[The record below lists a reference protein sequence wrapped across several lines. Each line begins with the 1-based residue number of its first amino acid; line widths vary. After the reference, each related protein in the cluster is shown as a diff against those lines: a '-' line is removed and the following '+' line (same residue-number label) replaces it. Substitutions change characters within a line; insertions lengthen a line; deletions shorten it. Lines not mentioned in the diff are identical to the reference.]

1 MTFIGRTEEQG
12 GDIVLIKRFGSWFP
26 FVILAVHVSKLVLVP
41 SSFVGMAGSNSI
53 KRRVGAR
60 QCYLLGV
67 VQWKR
72 CMSNSYYFIY
82 LRENFSQIEGRR
94 LEHLLD

>member
-1 MTFIGRTEEQG
+1 MFCCFSIAIFLKKGGFVNHDCHTSITSSSMTFIGRTEEQG

-26 FVILAVHVSKLVLVP
+26 FVILAAHVSKLVLVP

-67 VQWKR
+67 VQ
-72 CMSNSYYFIY
+72 
-82 LRENFSQIEGRR
+82 
-94 LEHLLD
+94 